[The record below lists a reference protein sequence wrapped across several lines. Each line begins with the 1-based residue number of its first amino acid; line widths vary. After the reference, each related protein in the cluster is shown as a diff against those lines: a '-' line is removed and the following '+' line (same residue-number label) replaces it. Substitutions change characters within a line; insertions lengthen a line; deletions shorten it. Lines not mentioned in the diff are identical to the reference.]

1 MSNAIIPANIQ
12 VPAHLAA
19 RLQQPSA
26 LASSLAAGLG
36 TGTIVPRIS
45 IKGARFRIVEGKTET
60 VLDDIKLK
68 TVIVGANPAVTKTF
82 YGKAWD
88 PNDEA
93 TGPDC
98 YSNDGKVPAPDAE
111 KPQSDGCALCPHNQW
126 GSKISPNGQKIK
138 ACADQ
143 KKLAVVAGDDPDG
156 PVYLLQVTP
165 AALKELNQYQRE
177 LSLRGIPPEVVFT
190 ILSFDTDASFPKLKF
205 SFGGFLDPQTQAVV
219 DGLFGTEKVREV
231 TGEVID
237 ALPAPA
243 PVAAP
248 KPQSVRVVETK
259 PAPQPEVIDVVAE
272 EVVEEAP
279 APKRGFGAK
288 AVDAPAPAPKPAAAK
303 PAPKVAV
310 VEDTGGNLADEIAAL
325 VEGLNTDDE

>member
-1 MSNAIIPANIQ
+1 MSNSIIPANIQ
-12 VPAHLAA
+12 IPAHLAA
-19 RLQQPSA
+19 RLRQP
-26 LASSLAAGLG
+26 SSLAASLASGLG
-36 TGTIVPRIS
+36 TGISVPRIS

-60 VLDDIKLK
+60 VLDEIKLK
-68 TVIVGANPAVTKTF
+68 TIIVGANPAVTKTF

-93 TGPDC
+93 KGPDC

-138 ACADQ
+138 SCADQ
-143 KKLAVVAGDDPDG
+143 KKLAVVAGDDAEG

-190 ILSFDTDASFPKLKF
+190 TLSFDTDASYPKLKF
-205 SFGGFLDPQTQAVV
+205 SFGGFIDPQTQAIV
-219 DGLFGTEKVREV
+219 DDLFGTDKVREV
-231 TGEVID
+231 TGETVE
-237 ALPAPA
+237 AVAVPV
-243 PVAAP
+243 VAAP

-259 PAPQPEVIDVVAE
+259 PEPVIVEAVVE
-272 EVVEEAP
+272 EIEEEAP

-288 AVDAPAPAPKPAAAK
+288 AAPAAPVTQTKPAVKAK
-303 PAPKVAV
+303 PAPVTVA
-310 VEDTGGNLADEIAAL
+310 EETSGGNLADEIAAL
-325 VEGLNTDDE
+325 VNGLNTDDE

>member
-12 VPAHLAA
+12 IPAHLAA
-19 RLQQPSA
+19 RLQQPS
-26 LASSLAAGLG
+26 SLAASLASGLS
-36 TGTIVPRIS
+36 TGVSVPRIS
-45 IKGARFRIVEGKTET
+45 IKGARFRIVEGSTET

-82 YGKAWD
+82 YAKAWD

-98 YSNDGKVPAPDAE
+98 YSNDGKAPAGDAP
-111 KPQSDGCALCPHNQW
+111 KPQHDACALCPQNAW

-177 LSLRGIPPEVVFT
+177 LALRGIPPEVVFT
-190 ILSFDTDASFPKLKF
+190 TLSFDTNASFPKLKF
-205 SFGGFLDPQTQAVV
+205 SFGGFLDAQTQAVV
-219 DGLFGTEKVREV
+219 DDLFGTDKVRDV
-231 TGEVID
+231 TGEVTEI
-237 ALPAPA
+237 
-243 PVAAP
+243 VAAP
-248 KPQSVRVVETK
+248 VIEAPKPKSVRVVEPT
-259 PAPQPEVIDVVAE
+259 PAPEVEAVYEEEPQPA
-272 EVVEEAP
+272 
-279 APKRGFGAK
+279 KRGFGAK
-288 AVDAPAPAPKPAAAK
+288 AAPAPAPAPVAKPAAQAK
-303 PAPKVAV
+303 PAVKPVV
-310 VEDTGGNLADEIAAL
+310 VEETSGGSLADEIAAL
-325 VEGLNTDDE
+325 VEGLNADDE